1 MSDSPAPPDNRTDR
15 LGTERV
21 GKLLLEFS
29 IPAIVS
35 MVFNTLY
42 NVVDTIFLGQALPDG
57 SGVAVTTLAFPVM
70 TLLMG
75 FSMIAGQG
83 GNALAAIQ
91 LGKGEKDQVERTLGN
106 SATLLA
112 GIAVVIAVASGL
124 LIDPI
129 LAGIGTTEG
138 FGTLRKPS
146 CRLSASVS
154 SFNRLA
160 WGSTTSCALREGLI
174 SRSAP

>member
-1 MSDSPAPPDNRTDR
+1 MPDSPAPPDNRTDR

-29 IPAIVS
+29 VPAIVS

-91 LGKGEKDQVERTLGN
+91 LGKGEKDQV
-106 SATLLA
+106 SARSGTQPRCLW
-112 GIAVVIAVASGL
+112 AS
-124 LIDPI
+124 
-129 LAGIGTTEG
+129 
-138 FGTLRKPS
+138 PS
-146 CRLSASVS
+146 LSQ
-154 SFNRLA
+154 
-160 WGSTTSCALREGLI
+160 
-174 SRSAP
+174 